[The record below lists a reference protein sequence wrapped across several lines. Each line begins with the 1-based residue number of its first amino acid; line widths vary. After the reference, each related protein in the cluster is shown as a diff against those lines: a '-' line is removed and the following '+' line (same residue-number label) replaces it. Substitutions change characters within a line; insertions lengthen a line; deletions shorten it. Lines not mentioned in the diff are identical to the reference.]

1 MALAKTEGTG
11 LRCCLMITGAPPL
24 AREEVGFKSGVQ
36 ERACV
41 LAEQEVFSARDV
53 GAFAS
58 SACGARFLVWEWPN
72 AAQLPRRHTS
82 KAQLWFALASS
93 FKEPAPQSGGRRA
106 VDDDAARMVFACS

>member
-1 MALAKTEGTG
+1 MALAKTEGIG
-11 LRCCLMITGAPPL
+11 LRCCFMITGTPPV
-24 AREEVGFKSGVQ
+24 AREEVWFKSGVQ
-36 ERACV
+36 ERAGV
-41 LAEQEVFSARDV
+41 LAGQEVFSARDV

-58 SACGARFLVWEWPN
+58 SACGARFLVWEWH

-82 KAQLWFALASS
+82 KAQPWFALAPS